1 MANNNFRLLAHEIV
15 NKFDELLMEKGMSVP
30 CESKYEEEHRQ
41 ENGVYGLYGTEYGV
55 LVDKVEALMI
65 EHDDPK
71 ESLSQHDGI
80 LDVLQK
86 LVN

>member
-15 NKFDELLMEKGMSVP
+15 KLVDELLRLAG
-30 CESKYEEEHRQ
+30 
-41 ENGVYGLYGTEYGV
+41 NGVYGLYGTEYGV

>member
-1 MANNNFRLLAHEIV
+1 MANSNFRLLAYEIV
-15 NKFDELLMEKGMSVP
+15 NEFDEFLMEKGMSVP

-41 ENGVYGLYGTEYGV
+41 ENGPYGLYGTEYGV

-71 ESLSQHDGI
+71 E
-80 LDVLQK
+80 K
-86 LVN
+86 A